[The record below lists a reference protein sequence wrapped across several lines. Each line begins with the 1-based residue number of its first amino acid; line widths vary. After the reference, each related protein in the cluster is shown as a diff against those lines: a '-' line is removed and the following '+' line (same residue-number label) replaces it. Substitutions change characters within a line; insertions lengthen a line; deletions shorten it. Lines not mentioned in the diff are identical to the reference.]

1 MFFDT
6 LPPVIIAIASLLMI
20 VFASAIIYVKRAWSP
35 WTFWFI
41 AYFAIAVVVTVYDIN
56 CLILGKCDIWAWIK
70 SILILMAA
78 AAATAAGA
86 TFMPATGKSQII
98 F

>member
-6 LPPVIIAIASLLMI
+6 LPAIIIAVASLLMLA
-20 VFASAIIYVKRAWSP
+20 FAAAIIQFKRAWSP

-41 AYFAIAVVVTVYDIN
+41 AYFAIAVVITVYDIN
-56 CLILGKCDIWAWIK
+56 CLIMGTCDIWAWIK

-86 TFMPATGKSQII
+86 TFVSVNRELFSK
-98 F
+98 